1 MALLN
6 VFFVQDVAQIVV
18 LLFTDS
24 LKTDAPQPKRNIEQ
38 IDLQPERATEE
49 ANNTKDTTSE
59 HGGHQPTLA
68 DDITKPQS
76 DIRHEKRKSRSLATK
91 RSTDINIMPRGGDG
105 DAEAPIKKKK
115 QQRTIAS
122 DVEVATRN
130 GLDSV
135 GEHEGSSREQKN
147 GANSAQGVVGV
158 RAVSKTVELKEDCK
172 VQ

>member
-1 MALLN
+1 M
-6 VFFVQDVAQIVV
+6 
-18 LLFTDS
+18 FTDS

-38 IDLQPERATEE
+38 IDLEPERATEE

-68 DDITKPQS
+68 DDITKPQP

-91 RSTDINIMPRGGDG
+91 RSSDINIMPPGGDG
-105 DAEAPIKKKK
+105 DAEAPSKKK

-147 GANSAQGVVGV
+147 GASSARGVVGV
-158 RAVSKTVELKEDCK
+158 RAVSKTVELKDCK